1 MPGVNVC
8 LYEDNTLKVESQ
20 CCKAEVVKG
29 DPDGTNQV
37 VLSCSG
43 CHTSLLVFDTEERMK
58 KQFSEAVDHLK
69 WEQSRRQS
77 PKTGS

>member
-8 LYEDNTLKVESQ
+8 LYEGNTLKVESQ

-29 DPDGTNQV
+29 NPNGTNQV

-43 CHTSLLVFDTEERMK
+43 CHTTLLVFDTEERMK
-58 KQFSEAVDHLK
+58 KQLSEAVDRLK
-69 WEQSRRQS
+69 WERSRRQS
-77 PKTGS
+77 SETGH